1 MSENREMVA
10 NKSSMSPIKDH
21 QQSKRDNRPSKPKP
35 PNPIEEA
42 VKTWLSSLPAEF
54 QETVCLKAAQLL
66 SLTPKRWVVYPPMV
80 LLPPGSFGEE
90 WWAILGSRI
99 SSGSMAELWKLL
111 LDGIS
116 KREGKGILTHL
127 AVNSGIPLTKEAN
140 QSSDGKAV
148 AKEKVPTHPVPISV
162 SENILRTPSGLIML
176 YGDFGPALRP
186 DQRPSEKDFQE
197 ALWVSTKQNGITQV
211 WAPRYTMFSR
221 GNVKEKARILDFHK
235 PGDTPVTWNV
245 SEKDLSAAVAVD
257 LYAGIGYFVFSYAK
271 MGLGQVVGW
280 ELNPWSVEG
289 LRRGAIANGWSV
301 RVVKEGEDVKGLAFN
316 EKIVVF
322 LEDNMRAL
330 NRIRFMETGVS
341 SETHETGRVMHV
353 NCGLLPTSEL
363 SWEMALRILPG
374 DGWLHLHEN
383 VGVDDIQTRKVE
395 IRQMLEKWLVEAK
408 EDRRVKMEHVERV
421 KTFAP
426 GVWHCVFDVY
436 LTGQVG

>member
-1 MSENREMVA
+1 MRSF
-10 NKSSMSPIKDH
+10 
-21 QQSKRDNRPSKPKP
+21 PS
-35 PNPIEEA
+35 
-42 VKTWLSSLPAEF
+42 
-54 QETVCLKAAQLL
+54 
-66 SLTPKRWVVYPPMV
+66 
-80 LLPPGSFGEE
+80 
-90 WWAILGSRI
+90 
-99 SSGSMAELWKLL
+99 
-111 LDGIS
+111 
-116 KREGKGILTHL
+116 
-127 AVNSGIPLTKEAN
+127 
-140 QSSDGKAV
+140 
-148 AKEKVPTHPVPISV
+148 
-162 SENILRTPSGLIML
+162 
-176 YGDFGPALRP
+176 
-186 DQRPSEKDFQE
+186 SEKDFQE